1 MDFANFP
8 SRAHFFSF
16 SLFFSLCGQ
25 SLTCAKLTR
34 HRFNYQPVFVYVAI
48 RNIVL
53 FVETNNPF
61 TFYLFKGTIFDPI
74 ALLIIGQIRRLI
86 GSRPQLRRT
95 SFTHSRARPLPRL
108 RSIHVARSDRKAT
121 KETSLYRGFVTAC
134 LRNRDA
140 RGSKL
145 EIRE

>member
-74 ALLIIGQIRRLI
+74 ALLIIGDAFNWIPTSTSSNLFYPFTRASHFRDFDRSTSRDRIERR
-86 GSRPQLRRT
+86 RKRR
-95 SFTHSRARPLPRL
+95 
-108 RSIHVARSDRKAT
+108 V
-121 KETSLYRGFVTAC
+121 YTA
-134 LRNRDA
+134 D
-140 RGSKL
+140 S
-145 EIRE
+145 

>member
-95 SFTHSRARPLPRL
+95 SFTHSHARPTSATSIDPR
-108 RSIHVARSDRKAT
+108 REI
-121 KETSLYRGFVTAC
+121 
-134 LRNRDA
+134 
-140 RGSKL
+140 GSKGD
-145 EIRE
+145 ERDEFIPRIRNGMFAQQRREGIEA